1 MKRYLAVA
9 LLGMLTLG
17 GCANSDI
24 YSGNTYTGNQAKT
37 ARNVTYGTV
46 TGVRPVTI
54 QAGNQNDTGLGGI
67 GGAILGGLL
76 GNQVGGGSGRVL
88 ATAVGGIGGAVAGKK
103 VEDSANRV
111 GAYEIQIRT
120 ESGQDVVVVQ
130 KADTQYQVGQ
140 RVRLIGSGNS
150 MSVAPAQ

>member
-1 MKRYLAVA
+1 MKRYLVVA
-9 LLGMLTLG
+9 ALGALTLG

-54 QAGNQNDTGLGGI
+54 QAGNENDSGLGGI
-67 GGAILGGLL
+67 GGAVLGGLL
-76 GNQVGGGSGRVL
+76 GNQFGGGSGRVL
-88 ATAVGGIGGAVAGKK
+88 TTAVGGIGGAIAGSK
-103 VEDSANRV
+103 VEDRANQV
-111 GAYEIQIRT
+111 SAYEIQVRT
-120 ESGQDVVVVQ
+120 DSGQDMVVVQ
-130 KADTQYQVGQ
+130 KADTPYQPGQ

-150 MSVAPAQ
+150 MSIAPE